1 MLWSTTSPEWGMAS
15 GFSKVQPT
23 TAGRILFRQNDHPQ
37 SVAFVASGWIKTVR
51 LERDGGGRGVALYT
65 KGSLLGLAEMIAGQK
80 YPDTTITLSPSS
92 LLWITYREFFDFI
105 RTDLRFVLQINQAL
119 SRQNYACGICLA
131 QSGILPL
138 RQRLEQLIWQLLQA
152 QSRDGVTPNG
162 SRAERKLLA
171 PVQNRDLA
179 RMLGVTAESFSRT
192 LKIMETEG
200 VLQRRKGRMIFPDP
214 ERLWR
219 APEIERLVES
229 NGGQNVQF
237 TLTDPIY
244 A

>member
-1 MLWSTTSPEWGMAS
+1 MPWSTTSSEWGMAP

-23 TAGRILFRQNDHPQ
+23 TADSILFRQNDYPQ

-51 LERDGGGRGVALYT
+51 LERDGEGRGVALYT
-65 KGSLLGLAEMIAGQK
+65 KGSLLGLAELISGQK

-92 LLWITYREFFDFI
+92 LLWITNQEFFDFI

-131 QSGILPL
+131 QSGALPP

-152 QSRDGVTPNG
+152 QSRDGATPYG

-192 LKIMETEG
+192 LKMMETEG

-219 APEIERLVES
+219 APEIESLVES
-229 NGGQNVQF
+229 NCGQNSQL
-237 TLTDPIY
+237 TLADPIY